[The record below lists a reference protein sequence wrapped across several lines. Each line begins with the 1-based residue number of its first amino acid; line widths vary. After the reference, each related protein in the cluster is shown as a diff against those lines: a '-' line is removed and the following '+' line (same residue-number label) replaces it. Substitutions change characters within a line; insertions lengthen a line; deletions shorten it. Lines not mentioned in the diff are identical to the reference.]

1 MKFLALNCSSAG
13 DVRLDKAF
21 DLMIEKLGP
30 TAEINK
36 FTIRD
41 LDIKPCYSCTAQY
54 SYKYDDKCRC
64 DDDMN
69 KMYPFFKESDTWF
82 FALKVEDIESL
93 TYLRNLLDRMEP
105 LFQPIYF
112 LDNGMDFSS
121 APDIKLKGKIA
132 GLVFCETEY
141 KETAEKIAEHLESV
155 SILFDKKFSSVE
167 LIDSNADDTY
177 ISERID
183 DMLNKL
189 SEEITAL

>member
-1 MKFLALNCSSAG
+1 MKFLALNCSSTG

-167 LIDSNADDTY
+167 LIDSKADNTY